1 MKCTEVMSFRFTKE
15 ERRKIET
22 LQKLEADYLK
32 RKVTIKDIVTSQI
45 TDDSY
50 QIVTNSSSH
59 KPKSHHSAFIL
70 GRSYLGNK

>member
-1 MKCTEVMSFRFTKE
+1 MSFRLTKE

-45 TDDSY
+45 NKAY
-50 QIVTNSSSH
+50 EEALRGGVVN
-59 KPKSHHSAFIL
+59 
-70 GRSYLGNK
+70 GRK

>member
-45 TDDSY
+45 NKAY
-50 QIVTNSSSH
+50 EEALRGGVVN
-59 KPKSHHSAFIL
+59 
-70 GRSYLGNK
+70 GRK